1 MKNFRSRELSST
13 IASLASS
20 FRISGFIFKSNRK
33 TRLNRSAFVLERGEL
48 QVHFTYPITGLFNTV
63 NRFLPTH
70 YPRLEFEWKRGSYH
84 VAQVLG
90 VSESHWIWFFMAVS
104 AHWTNTGSSSAP
116 TDGVQS
122 IQTFPFCRPIVR
134 TAPSFTDLSIPCR
147 YLESS
152 GLSFDSMIWK

>member
-63 NRFLPTH
+63 NRFLRKTRLNRSAFVLERGELQVHFTYPITGLFNTVNRFLPTH

-90 VSESHWIWFFMAVS
+90 VSESHWI
-104 AHWTNTGSSSAP
+104 
-116 TDGVQS
+116 
-122 IQTFPFCRPIVR
+122 
-134 TAPSFTDLSIPCR
+134 
-147 YLESS
+147 
-152 GLSFDSMIWK
+152 